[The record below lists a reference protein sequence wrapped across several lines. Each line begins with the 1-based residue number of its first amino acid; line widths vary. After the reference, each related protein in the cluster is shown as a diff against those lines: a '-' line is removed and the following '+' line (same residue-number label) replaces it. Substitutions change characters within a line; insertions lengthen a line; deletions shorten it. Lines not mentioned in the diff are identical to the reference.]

1 MKIATVLLFTCLTLC
16 HSQNSN
22 CPNLLNEAYSVGNA
36 FGEIYKQCELPSA
49 NQLTLFRVACGFCYD
64 CLTNVTKTLFQM
76 SNDPKNA
83 NCTNL
88 LSLSVMISMFT
99 P

>member
-1 MKIATVLLFTCLTLC
+1 IASVLLFACLTLC
-16 HSQNSN
+16 HSQIRN
-22 CPNLLNEAYSVGNA
+22 CPNLLNEAYAVGNA

-49 NQLTLFRVACGFCYD
+49 NQLTFFRVACGFCYD

-76 SNDPKNA
+76 YHDPMNA
-83 NCTNL
+83 NSINL
-88 LSLSVMISMFT
+88 MSVSVMISIFT